1 MGINI
6 VATAKTGA
14 NDLSNNTTPA
24 VNTTGA
30 TCFVAFLEGVSGAVL
45 SSNLSDSAGNSG
57 WVDCGAGFVATGSG
71 SGKYVAAYYLK
82 NPTTSASHTFTVSTS
97 FQVPRFV
104 VYAIS
109 GEAASPIGAFGSKA
123 VSGTTSMTMNSL
135 TPAVDNSLLLWGVT
149 LDNVA
154 NVGSY
159 DSSFVS
165 DNATGSIIGANAAHY
180 QQGTK
185 AAVAPTASWTGSD
198 GAGAIIVAIS
208 PAITYVGS
216 STGATACAGLAA
228 FKASAAGSAAGLGL
242 PASLFNAAGL
252 TSSAGRAASL
262 FNASGATAGDGRA
275 LILNVH
281 TFAPA
286 AIRSRVIPLTPNPRF
301 GRVRPL

>member
-1 MGINI
+1 MGTNI

-14 NDLSNNTTPA
+14 DNLSNNTTPA

-30 TCFVAFLEGVSGAVL
+30 TCYVAFLEGAAGAVL

-57 WVDCGAGFVATGSG
+57 WADCGAGYVATGSG
-71 SGKYVAAYYLK
+71 SRFVAAYYLK
-82 NPTTSASHTFTVSTS
+82 NPITSASHTFTVSTS
-97 FQVPRFV
+97 FQIPRFV
-104 VYAIS
+104 VYAIN
-109 GEAASPIGAFGSKA
+109 GEASSPIGAFGSKA
-123 VSGTTSMTMNSL
+123 ASGATSITMNSL
-135 TPAVDNSLLLWGVT
+135 TPAVDNSLLLWGLT
-149 LDNVA
+149 LDSVA

-165 DNATGSIIGANAAHY
+165 DNASGSIIGANAAHL
-180 QQGTK
+180 QQGAK

-198 GAGAIIVAIS
+198 AAGAILLAIS
-208 PAITYVGS
+208 PAATYVGS